1 MLKQYHI
8 KHYNFRLVI
17 YVVALT
23 MIGISVI
30 GSAQES
36 VQDKQIAGLLI
47 GLVAMLGGI
56 MQALIFF
63 KCPKCGM
70 LLKIRGKKPNCCHGC
85 GYRLDL

>member
-47 GLVAMLGGI
+47 GLVAMLTVS
-56 MQALIFF
+56 LIDSFF
-63 KCPKCGM
+63 IHFF
-70 LLKIRGKKPNCCHGC
+70 LFSYTIYRIIEVDLKI
-85 GYRLDL
+85 YF